1 MGAIVSSSVAV
12 SGPVQADGRQ
22 WWAETATDTLGA
34 VYTGFY
40 LAAPGTDTAAH
51 LAATTAALE
60 TSLPANEI
68 AANVAQISTAY
79 PPIVTANFTTA
90 NETNDAVRDAYAGAV
105 AVAATLLG
113 AYLSG
118 LSDADLA
125 TCFEFAN
132 PSAELT
138 AIRNTVDAQLS
149 LRNAGLVQ
157 RGQ

>member
-1 MGAIVSSSVAV
+1 MSVIVSSS
-12 SGPVQADGRQ
+12 
-22 WWAETATDTLGA
+22 
-34 VYTGFY
+34 
-40 LAAPGTDTAAH
+40 
-51 LAATTAALE
+51 
-60 TSLPANEI
+60 
-68 AANVAQISTAY
+68 
-79 PPIVTANFTTA
+79 
-90 NETNDAVRDAYAGAV
+90 V

-125 TCFEFAN
+125 TCFGFAN